1 MDQSAL
7 SHWSDESEITGEWGI
22 SACSGMFCVPPV
34 NGPFTMTINEKVL
47 SLDGDKYLPN
57 EFNLQQNYPNPFNP
71 VTSINYQLAN
81 DAYVTLTVYDIM
93 GQKIRTIINE
103 DQSAGFRSVVWD
115 GKDNYNNS
123 VSSGVYLYRLH
134 AGNYIQTR
142 KMILMR

>member
-1 MDQSAL
+1 MCIRDS
-7 SHWSDESEITGEWGI
+7 
-22 SACSGMFCVPPV
+22 
-34 NGPFTMTINEKVL
+34 
-47 SLDGDKYLPN
+47 KYLPN